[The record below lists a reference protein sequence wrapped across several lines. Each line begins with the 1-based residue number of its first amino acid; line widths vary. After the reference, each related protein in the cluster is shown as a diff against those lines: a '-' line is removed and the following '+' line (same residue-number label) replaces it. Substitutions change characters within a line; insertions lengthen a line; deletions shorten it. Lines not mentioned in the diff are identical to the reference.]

1 MPSREQIRQRLK
13 TVIAT
18 VFTGT
23 IFTTRY
29 PDARELSEFVCVHI
43 QSGET
48 EHGFGNSI
56 TTAELIVSI
65 NKQGAEDSDLDSI
78 GESIT
83 SAIQSD
89 AVLRSDLVGLYQTGF
104 SYEPLESDGAM
115 SLNLKFTIMY

>member
-1 MPSREQIRQRLK
+1 MPSREQIRQRLQ
-13 TVIAT
+13 TVIAS

-29 PDARELSEFVCVHI
+29 PDARELFEFVCVHI

-48 EHGFGNSI
+48 EHGFGSSI

-104 SYEPLESDGAM
+104 NYDPLESDGAM